1 MQIKCLKNQGGQM
14 TNTDKAFLLSHY
26 KWIVTLA
33 RSYLTEHSRE
43 FSDEDVIK
51 NKKIWEILLD
61 LKTKEK

>member
-1 MQIKCLKNQGGQM
+1 M